1 MLLKLGTD
9 LKLDP
14 SPIYEF
20 TNVKK
25 GPSPNYQLGGINMII
40 QIALILVGFVMLIK
54 GADILVDGSSAIAKK
69 MRVSEIMIGLTIVS
83 IGTSMPELF
92 VSTASALNGSS
103 DISIGNVI
111 GSNICNLMLIL
122 GISALIHPVKFQ
134 KQTKL
139 IENPMSI
146 ILTIIFLVMCN
157 INQDISRIEGIIL
170 LVFFAGFL
178 TYTIIMGKKS
188 KDEAI
193 LEISLEDAKKI
204 SVVKNVGFILL
215 GIVGLKIGGDL
226 VVNNAKLIATALNI
240 SEKIIGLTIVA
251 IGTSLPE
258 LVTSVTAAIKGDS
271 DIAIGN
277 IVGSNIFNLLFIIGL
292 SAVITPITYNISYN
306 FDLIILFVAMIL
318 MLIFPF
324 IKPKDEMSRG
334 KGWIF
339 TVIYIIYMMIL
350 ILKK

>member
-1 MLLKLGTD
+1 M
-9 LKLDP
+9 
-14 SPIYEF
+14 
-20 TNVKK
+20 
-25 GPSPNYQLGGINMII
+25 GINIL
-40 QIALILVGFVMLIK
+40 LILVGFVLLIK

-69 MRVSEIMIGLTIVS
+69 LRISEIVIGLTIVS

-92 VSTASALNGSS
+92 VSTSSALQGSS

-111 GSNICNLMLIL
+111 GSNICNLLLIL
-122 GISALIHPVKFQ
+122 GISSLIHPVKFH
-134 KQTKL
+134 KETKM

-146 ILTIIFLVMCN
+146 ILTVIFLVMCN
-157 INQDISRIEGIIL
+157 INQDINRIEGIIL
-170 LVFFAGFL
+170 LVLFIAFL
-178 TYTIIMGKKS
+178 AYTVIMGKKS
-188 KDEAI
+188 QDEEI
-193 LEISLEDAKKI
+193 LETSLEDAKKI
-204 SVVKNVGFILL
+204 SVVQNVVLILL

-226 VVNNAKLIATALNI
+226 VVENAKTIATALNI

-306 FDLIILFVAMIL
+306 FDLIFLFIAMIL
-318 MLIFPF
+318 MCIFPF
-324 IKPKDEMSRG
+324 IKPKDMMSRSNG
-334 KGWIF
+334 AIF
-339 TVIYIIYMMIL
+339 TILYIIYMIIL
-350 ILKK
+350 FLK

>member
-1 MLLKLGTD
+1 
-9 LKLDP
+9 
-14 SPIYEF
+14 
-20 TNVKK
+20 
-25 GPSPNYQLGGINMII
+25 MIV
-40 QIALILVGFVMLIK
+40 QVLLILVGFILLIK

-69 MRVSEIMIGLTIVS
+69 LRISEIVIGLTIVS

-92 VSTASALNGSS
+92 VSTSSALQGSS

-122 GISALIHPVKFQ
+122 GLSSIIHPVKFQ
-134 KQTKL
+134 KQTKM

-146 ILTIIFLVMCN
+146 ILSIIFLAICN
-157 INQDISRIEGIIL
+157 INQDISRIEGIML
-170 LVFFAGFL
+170 LVLFIAFL
-178 TYTIIMGKKS
+178 IYTIIMGKKS
-188 KDEAI
+188 QDEEI
-193 LEISLEDAKKI
+193 LQTSLEDAKKI
-204 SVVKNVGFILL
+204 SVVKNVALIVL

-226 VVNNAKLIATALNI
+226 VVENAKLIATALNI

-277 IVGSNIFNLLFIIGL
+277 IVGSNIFNMLFIIGL

-306 FDLIILFVAMIL
+306 FDMIILFVAMIL
-318 MLIFPF
+318 MCLFPF
-324 IKPKDEMSRG
+324 IKPKDMMSRG
-334 KGWIF
+334 NGAIF
-339 TVIYIIYMMIL
+339 TILYIIYVIVL
-350 ILKK
+350 IFKK